1 MLLNINP
8 LLSPDLLSIMRAM
21 GHGDR
26 LILCDANYP
35 AASTSNKVIRM
46 DGVSIP
52 KAAEA
57 ILNIFPLD
65 SFIESPVIRMQ
76 IDGSPDEINEVQ
88 NDLIEIVNNVPGKN
102 WIVSSIERN
111 QFYREARDTFVTVV
125 TGDSRPYGCF
135 IFTKGV
141 IKPDGEVWILNK
153 D

>member
-1 MLLNINP
+1 MLININP
-8 LLSPDLLSIMRAM
+8 LLSPDLLSIMRSM

-88 NDLIEIVNNVPGKN
+88 NDLIEIV
-102 WIVSSIERN
+102 E
-111 QFYREARDTFVTVV
+111 
-125 TGDSRPYGCF
+125 
-135 IFTKGV
+135 TKGADV
-141 IKPDGEVWILNK
+141 PHGPDSFPSVESANTLTGIFYDK
-153 D
+153 KIFFFRDPQD